1 MAEGRNENRS
11 PRALCEEGRCGGD
24 VPMPGQV
31 ASVKAIPDRYE
42 VEEPSMSESSR
53 EAVFGGVVS
62 MGCVW
67 MCASSW

>member
-1 MAEGRNENRS
+1 
-11 PRALCEEGRCGGD
+11 
-24 VPMPGQV
+24 MPGQV